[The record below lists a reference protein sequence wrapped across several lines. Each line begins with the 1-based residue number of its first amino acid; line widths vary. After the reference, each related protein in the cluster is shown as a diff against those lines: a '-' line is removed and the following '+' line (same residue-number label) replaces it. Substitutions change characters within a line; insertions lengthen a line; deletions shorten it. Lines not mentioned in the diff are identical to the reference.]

1 MTSNREDIQGHT
13 LTIRQTHKITKDN
26 LIHRTIFI
34 VSLELIIFPCA
45 LNCPFKLFKGHSN
58 VERGDDKA
66 GIKKDY
72 DHKLTSSAVF
82 GVFAW
87 SESIHITS
95 FIFTEL

>member
-1 MTSNREDIQGHT
+1 M
-13 LTIRQTHKITKDN
+13 
-26 LIHRTIFI
+26 
-34 VSLELIIFPCA
+34 
-45 LNCPFKLFKGHSN
+45 CPFKSSYYFFSAPEIIVRSRFSRGHSK

-82 GVFAW
+82 GVLAR
-87 SESIHITS
+87 SEGTHITS